1 MAVKHAFTSAKSDG
15 GDTTLVRPSNWNADH
30 AVDVG
35 GVVMASRTDGTDP
48 TAPSADTLAF
58 YAKTVAGRVMPKWIG
73 PSGVDMIVQPH
84 IGTNNIRLVTPGVGT
99 AVGASPGTAY
109 SLVSV
114 GMPITSALIS
124 TGGGN
129 SIPALAS
136 TNLLTQT
143 KRAAFS
149 TGTTINA
156 GFSLYSTAHEVWR
169 GNAAGLGGFF
179 FVCRFGNSVNTTNGR
194 FFVGLRDVTTAPTIV
209 DYTAAATTTPGRI
222 GVARTGT
229 GNLYLVNCVSGT
241 APTAT
246 DLGANFA
253 VNTAHL
259 YELILFAKPNDS
271 TVYYR
276 VTNLSTGNS
285 SSSSLTTNIPAAT
298 SFLSP
303 VASIGSIAATSANTL
318 DFVKLYLETDY

>member
-1 MAVKHAFTSAKSDG
+1 MPIKHAFTSAKADG
-15 GDTTLVRPSNWNADH
+15 GDTTVVRPSDWNADH
-30 AVDVG
+30 EVDVG
-35 GVVMASRTDGTDP
+35 GASLASRTDGTDP
-48 TAPSADTLAF
+48 AAPAADHLLI

-73 PSGVDMIVQPH
+73 PSGVDMIIQPH
-84 IGTNNIRLVTPGVGT
+84 LGTNNVRMILPGVGT

-114 GMPITSALIS
+114 GMAITSALIS

-129 SIPALAS
+129 SIPAIAA

-143 KRAAFS
+143 KRAALS

-156 GFSLYSTAHEVWR
+156 GISVYSTAHEVWR

-194 FFVGLRDVTTAPTIV
+194 LFVGLRDVTTAATIV

-241 APTAT
+241 APTAL

-285 SSSSLTTNIPAAT
+285 ATGSLTTNIPAAT

-303 VASIGSIAATSANTL
+303 ICTIGSIAATSANTL
-318 DFVKLYLETDY
+318 DLIKLYLETDF